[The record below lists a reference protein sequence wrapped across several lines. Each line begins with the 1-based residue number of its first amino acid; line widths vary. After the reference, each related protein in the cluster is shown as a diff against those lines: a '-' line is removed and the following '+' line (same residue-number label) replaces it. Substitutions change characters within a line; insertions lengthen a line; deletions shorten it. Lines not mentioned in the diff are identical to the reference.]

1 MPASHSHAVMMT
13 PVNQELEDYFEA
25 VPPERKAVFEQ
36 LHGLILSLYPEAAVD
51 LSYRMPT
58 YRVGD
63 GWVAIANQKHYVSL
77 YTCGAQHLAG
87 FRAAHPEIR
96 TGKGCINFKPD
107 AELPVDAVAQVI
119 RHAIEHPKPA

>member
-1 MPASHSHAVMMT
+1 MT
-13 PVNQELEDYFEA
+13 PLNQELEDYFDA
-25 VPPERKAVFEQ
+25 VPPGRKALLEQ
-36 LHGLILSLYPEAAVD
+36 LHGLILSLYPDALVD

-58 YRVGD
+58 YRVGH

-77 YTCGAQHLAG
+77 YTCGEQHLAD
-87 FRAAHPEIR
+87 FRAAHPEIP

-107 AELPVDAVAQVI
+107 AKLPATAVTQVI